1 VLVCLCRFVSHA
13 ICISKSALFQAR
25 VNGRALPLCTHI
37 LSHITE
43 KEKKGGIA
51 KQSGVYNPTS
61 RGDFRLSQR
70 SKLLQTFLTSQNPC
84 LLPMSVLQ
92 RMPITCRRS
101 SPASRLSASDTS
113 EILKVGAAAEIL
125 SNVSHARPPQV
136 ELR

>member
-1 VLVCLCRFVSHA
+1 MSHA

-25 VNGRALPLCTHI
+25 ANGRALPLCTLI

-43 KEKKGGIA
+43 KEKKEGRA

-70 SKLLQTFLTSQNPC
+70 RKLLQTFLKSQNLC

-113 EILKVGAAAEIL
+113 EIFKVGAAAEIL
-125 SNVSHARPPQV
+125 SKVSHSGPPQV
-136 ELR
+136 ELRWINDF

>member
-1 VLVCLCRFVSHA
+1 MLSVSLNLRFSRRVQTAELFLYVHIYSH
-13 ICISKSALFQAR
+13 
-25 VNGRALPLCTHI
+25 T
-37 LSHITE
+37 TE
-43 KEKKGGIA
+43 KEKKEGRA

-70 SKLLQTFLTSQNPC
+70 RKLLQTFPTSQNLC

-113 EILKVGAAAEIL
+113 EIFKVGAAAEIL
-125 SNVSHARPPQV
+125 SNVSHSGPPQV